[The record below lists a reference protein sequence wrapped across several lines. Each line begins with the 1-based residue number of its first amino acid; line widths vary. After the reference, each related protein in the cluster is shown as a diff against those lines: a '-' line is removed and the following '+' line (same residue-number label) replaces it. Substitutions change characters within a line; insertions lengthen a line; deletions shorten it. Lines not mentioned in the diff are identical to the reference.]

1 MNYVKFKLKDLG
13 QIGGGKMNIP
23 DINYNNQLYIFN
35 NFFTNND
42 FVKIKD
48 IVKNLKFKKDNRVTE
63 RKTLCLDSKK
73 YSDLYDLIY
82 NNSKIKSIIKNI
94 NPNEFSNPPRFPM
107 EYRIYPKGSKGMDW
121 HIDTSLFSP
130 DAIEGVITLE
140 NNSPSKFNWMEG
152 MIKKNIKP
160 NPNTVALVLPG
171 TVNHSVSGTEDGY
184 RTIIKF
190 VIDFKNTKPRPEFY
204 RELNK
209 CPF

>member
-13 QIGGGKMNIP
+13 QIGGAKMHIP

>member
-13 QIGGGKMNIP
+13 QIGGAKMHIP

-42 FVKIKD
+42 FVKIKN
-48 IVKNLKFKKDNRVTE
+48 IVKDLKFKKDNRVTE
-63 RKTLCLDSKK
+63 RKTLCLDNKK
-73 YSDLYDLIY
+73 YSNLYDLIY
-82 NNSKIKSIIKNI
+82 NNYKIKSIIKNI
-94 NPNEFSNPPRFPM
+94 NQNEFSNPPRFPM

-140 NNSPSKFNWMEG
+140 NNSPSEFNWMEG